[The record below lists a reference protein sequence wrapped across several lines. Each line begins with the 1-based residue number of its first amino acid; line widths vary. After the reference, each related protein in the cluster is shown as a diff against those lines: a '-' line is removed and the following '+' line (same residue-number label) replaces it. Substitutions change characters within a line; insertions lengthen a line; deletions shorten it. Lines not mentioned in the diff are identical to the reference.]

1 MVKIRTG
8 QNWIKAIGD
17 RAFYS
22 PELQDGKYYMLKS
35 YLHSRDFSAEIY
47 TFEEVEIIDQD

>member
-8 QNWIKAIGD
+8 QSWLKTIGD
-17 RAFYS
+17 KVFYS

-35 YLHSRDFSAEIY
+35 YSHSRDFSAKIY
-47 TFEEVEIIDQD
+47 TFEEVEIID